1 MILKIEDRAEFI
13 DNFLIPLSRINNS
26 CILKH
31 SDKGITTLMS
41 AADNTVILY
50 GKYDVA
56 LELDA
61 PVSLNIPDVGRLTK
75 ILQCINKPSI
85 ELEINTNNVK
95 YTSDDLR
102 FTYHLLDDGI
112 LSQPPVSVEKIKKL
126 EYNTSFKLP
135 YDSLINLIK
144 SSTFT
149 LNINKVYISTKN
161 GCIYAEISDKQSHN
175 CDSICIKLSEEYT
188 GDQITDPLP
197 VIFDTVRILATSRTD
212 SINVYINSKLNVM
225 TFEVNNNK
233 VKMTYIVSGLMK

>member
-112 LSQPPVSVEKIKKL
+112 LSFA
-126 EYNTSFKLP
+126 Y
-135 YDSLINLIK
+135 
-144 SSTFT
+144 
-149 LNINKVYISTKN
+149 
-161 GCIYAEISDKQSHN
+161 
-175 CDSICIKLSEEYT
+175 
-188 GDQITDPLP
+188 
-197 VIFDTVRILATSRTD
+197 
-212 SINVYINSKLNVM
+212 
-225 TFEVNNNK
+225 
-233 VKMTYIVSGLMK
+233 